1 MSKETEEPPLLVDES
16 NVAVQETN
24 DSACFNEEPGII
36 DNEVVAS
43 ASKDQC
49 SPSISGQGEL
59 VSSPVPVTILTG
71 FLGAGKTSLL
81 KCILENA
88 QGRRVAVLMNE
99 VGDSGD
105 LERNIMEQAG
115 GEELYEEWVSLS
127 NGCMCCTVK
136 DNGIKAIEQ
145 LMEQKGRFDSIV
157 IETTGVANPG
167 PLAQTFWLDEALGSD
182 VQLDGVVT
190 VIDCQNLDDI
200 LNDSTEIGSIQ
211 ISHADCLVLNKT
223 DKVDAGELERN
234 YHVVR
239 SINPLAKICETSYG
253 RIPDIRE
260 ILDLNAYREGEDF
273 EKFLNPSVTHS
284 SNHTS
289 SHHCNTDDCDKTCTK
304 ETPAS
309 SIRSR
314 TFELPKRMSP
324 EVYER
329 WLGWIRDI
337 LWLCLETG
345 EGEEYMIYRS
355 KALLQKEDGSW
366 YVMQGVREVFE
377 VLPLPKSTKS
387 NSDADLRPITVFIGK
402 NIDHISP
409 FMA

>member
-1 MSKETEEPPLLVDES
+1 MSKETEEAPLLVDES
-16 NVAVQETN
+16 VISKDELQEL
-24 DSACFNEEPGII
+24 NEPEPVNEKEPGVIG
-36 DNEVVAS
+36 NEDIAS
-43 ASKDQC
+43 GIGNQNSPFNSVEEDSGSKA
-49 SPSISGQGEL
+49 
-59 VSSPVPVTILTG
+59 VPVTILTG

-88 QGRRVAVLMNE
+88 QGKRVAVLMNE

-105 LERNIMEQAG
+105 LERNLMEEAG

-136 DNGIKAIEQ
+136 DSGIKAIEQ
-145 LMEQKGRFDSIV
+145 LMKQKGKFDSIV

-167 PLAQTFWLDEALGSD
+167 PLAQTFWLDDALGSE

-190 VIDCQNLDDI
+190 VIDCQNLDSI

-223 DKVDAGELERN
+223 DKVNTSELERI

-253 RIPDIRE
+253 RVHDIQE
-260 ILDLNAYREGEDF
+260 ILDLNAYRESEDF
-273 EKFLNPSVTHS
+273 QKFMIPSTPHTHNS
-284 SNHTS
+284 HDVGHGKACTS
-289 SHHCNTDDCDKTCTK
+289 
-304 ETPAS
+304 ETPVT
-309 SIRSR
+309 SITSR
-314 TFELPKRMSP
+314 TFELPRRMSAD
-324 EVYER
+324 EYER
-329 WLGWIRDI
+329 WLQWIRGI

-355 KALLQKEDGSW
+355 KALLQKDDGSW
-366 YVMQGVREVFE
+366 HVMQGVREVFE
-377 VLPLPKSTKS
+377 VLPLPRSAKI
-387 NSDADLRPITVFIGK
+387 NSDKQLHPVTVLIGK
-402 NIDHISP
+402 NVDRIPP
-409 FMA
+409 FLT